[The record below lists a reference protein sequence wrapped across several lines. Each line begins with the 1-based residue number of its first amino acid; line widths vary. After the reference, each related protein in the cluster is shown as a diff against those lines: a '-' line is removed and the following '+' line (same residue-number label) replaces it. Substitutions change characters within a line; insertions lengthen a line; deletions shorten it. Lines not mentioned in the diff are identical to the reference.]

1 MDEYDPWG
9 ERVRV
14 PGEVPTAVTIS
25 AMGLRSV
32 DDGRKWVTENG
43 ALMRSETWTKSS
55 GYGREQETIP
65 GTRLS
70 ADRAFLKELLAAN
83 PGYSLVVGLR
93 LHRRVPRH
101 GSDSDDHS
109 SYVPP
114 YNRYYL
120 IEEDGIARTLKSSD

>member
-1 MDEYDPWG
+1 
-9 ERVRV
+9 
-14 PGEVPTAVTIS
+14 
-25 AMGLRSV
+25 MGLRSV
-32 DDGRKWVTENG
+32 DDGRRWVTESG
-43 ALMRSETWTKSS
+43 ALMRSETWTQSS
-55 GYGREQETIP
+55 GYGRETETIP

-83 PGYSLVVGLR
+83 PGYSLIVGLK
-93 LHRRVPRH
+93 LHRRGPRYS
-101 GSDSDDHS
+101 SDNEDRS